1 LAQQEEIS
9 LGVMRVLR
17 NAITVVC
24 CVIGL
29 VIGLAAFGATSHARA
44 LLRLPPARAPCSVLS
59 GHPCHPSFCGVFH
72 RGPCFPYYLPPIGEG
87 LRLTIVSTDENDPT
101 TKSDGDADK
110 SGGDVNK
117 NGRNADTAADDHTL
131 DTIRDMFSALRA
143 CWIPPPRDE
152 ARHGMEYT
160 IRFAFKRDGEVIAPP
175 RTTYASPDA
184 AADVRN
190 IYRDAVNAALKRC
203 TPLHFSEGMGGAVA
217 GRPIAIRFVDDRT
230 IDNGKDLH

>member
-1 LAQQEEIS
+1 
-9 LGVMRVLR
+9 MRVLR

-131 DTIRDMFSALRA
+131 DTIRDMFLRY
-143 CWIPPPRDE
+143 
-152 ARHGMEYT
+152 ARAGS
-160 IRFAFKRDGEVIAPP
+160 RRR
-175 RTTYASPDA
+175 RTRRGTARNTPSASPSSA
-184 AADVRN
+184 TAR
-190 IYRDAVNAALKRC
+190 
-203 TPLHFSEGMGGAVA
+203 
-217 GRPIAIRFVDDRT
+217 
-230 IDNGKDLH
+230 